1 MKFTFDWNAYAQ
13 TARKAVS
20 EGCVLLENKDQTLP
34 IKKGENVAVF
44 GRIQF
49 DYYKSGTGSGGM
61 VNAPYVVSILDGL
74 RNNQDISL
82 NEDLINIYKD
92 WCKDHPFDPGVGWA
106 MEPFSQEEMPLD
118 DETVKCA
125 AKQSDLALI
134 IIGRSAG
141 EDKDSANEE
150 GSYKLSKKECDM
162 MEIVTRYF
170 KRTAVI
176 LNVGSIM
183 DMNWVDTY
191 APKAVMYVWQG
202 GMEGG
207 NGIADVLTG
216 NVCPSGKLS
225 DTIAYQIEDYPSTDC
240 FGAPDYNE
248 YREDIYVGYRYFES
262 VAKEKVRYPFG
273 YGLSYTR
280 FDYQITDFS
289 VNNNEVT
296 ISAQVSNVGDTAGK
310 EVLQVYACP
319 PQGKLAK
326 PLRNLI
332 RYDKTNTLKP
342 GEMQILTFSIRMDEL
357 ASYDDGGYTGHK
369 SCYVLE
375 PGNYQFYVGT
385 DVREAVLAG
394 ACEQTELVVTRACKE
409 ACSPVRPFKRLKLKI
424 ADTAIHIAGYMEMED
439 VPLRT
444 YDLKKRISENRPE
457 SVPYANNQGYQLID
471 VKNGKVSMETFLSQL
486 TDEDL
491 IYMSRGEGMCSS
503 KVTPGIAGSFGGV
516 TERLMSYGIPLAA
529 CADGPSGIRM
539 DCGTKA
545 FSLPNGTLLACSF
558 NRKLVGE
565 LFEMEGKEL
574 RKNQID
580 TILGPGM
587 NIHRNPLN
595 GRNFEYFSEDPY
607 LSGTMAATELLAMQK
622 YGVTGTIKHFACNN
636 QENSRQN
643 VDSVVSERALREIY
657 LAGYERCVKEASACC
672 IMTTYAP
679 LNGIFT
685 GGNYDLLT
693 TILHGEWN
701 YQGVVMTDWWAKM
714 NEEGEDGYRE
724 NTTMMIRAQNE
735 LYMVAGDAQENSN
748 QDNAEEGL
756 KKGLI
761 TRGELLRNA
770 ANICRTVMHLPAM
783 EFFLQL
789 KDEIEELNRPDDGK
803 AEVDIMPAAVLDKEV
818 FLNVENLKTE
828 AGSRA
833 QYAVKIPHRAVYSAH
848 FKLKS
853 DLNEYSQTS
862 MTVALNNTIIGST
875 TVSGTKGEWIDY
887 SFRFRAVVAIDH
899 YLELYFGQ
907 SGMIVGEIKLKYE
920 DELRDVFE

>member
-1 MKFTFDWNAYAQ
+1 MKFKFDWERYAAV
-13 TARKAVS
+13 ARSAVS
-20 EGCVLLENKDQTLP
+20 EGCVLLENREQTLP
-34 IKKGENVAVF
+34 IRKGENVAVF

-74 RNNQDISL
+74 RNHSEISL
-82 NEDLINIYKD
+82 NQDLIQVYENWI
-92 WCKDHPFDPGVGWA
+92 KDHPFDPGVGWA
-106 MEPFSQEEMPLD
+106 MEPFSQEEMPLSED
-118 DETVKCA
+118 VVKQA
-125 AKQSDLALI
+125 SEQSDIALI

-141 EDKDSANEE
+141 EDKDSANEA
-150 GSYKLSKKECDM
+150 GSYLLSEKEQAM
-162 MEIVTRYF
+162 MEIVTKHF
-170 KRTAVI
+170 ERTAVI

-183 DMNWVDTY
+183 DMEWVDTY
-191 APKAVMYVWQG
+191 SPKAVMYVWQG

-216 NVCPSGKLS
+216 TVCPSGKLS
-225 DTIAYQIEDYPSTDC
+225 DTIAHDISDYPSTEC
-240 FGAPDYNE
+240 FGAKDFNE

-273 YGLSYTR
+273 YGLSYTEFEYQVTS
-280 FDYQITDFS
+280 FDAQSTYESADKIT
-289 VNNNEVT
+289 EVK
-296 ISAQVSNVGDTAGK
+296 ICANVINKGAVAGK

-332 RYDKTNTLKP
+332 RYSKTGELSP
-342 GEMQILTFSIRMDEL
+342 GTAETVSFTINLSEL
-357 ASYDDGGYTGHK
+357 ASYDDGGCTGHK

-375 PGNYQFYVGT
+375 PGSYQFYVGT
-385 DVREAVLAG
+385 SVRDAVLAG
-394 ACEQTELVVTRACKE
+394 AYELDELIVTETCKE
-409 ACSPVRPFKRLKLKI
+409 ACAPVKAFKRMKL
-424 ADTAIHIAGYMEMED
+424 ADTKMELEA

-444 YDLKKRISENRPE
+444 INLMERINQNRPA
-457 SVPYANNQGYQLID
+457 SIPFAKNQGYQLID

-491 IYMSRGEGMCSS
+491 IYMSRGEGMCSA

-516 TERLMSYGIPLAA
+516 TNELMSYGIPLAA

-558 NRKLVGE
+558 NTELVGE
-565 LFEMEGKEL
+565 LFEMEGMEL
-574 RKNQID
+574 RKNKID
-580 TILGPGM
+580 TILGPGI

-607 LSGTMAATELLAMQK
+607 LTGTMAVAELLAMQK

-636 QENSRQN
+636 QENNRQN
-643 VDSVVSERALREIY
+643 VDAVVSERALREIY
-657 LAGYERCVKEASACC
+657 LSAYERCVKEADARC

-679 LNGIFT
+679 INGIWT
-685 GGNYDLLT
+685 GSNYDLLT
-693 TILHGEWN
+693 TILREEWN

-735 LYMVAGDAQENSN
+735 LYMVAGDAKENSN
-748 QDNAEEGL
+748 HDNAEEGF

-770 ANICRTVMHLPAM
+770 ANICRTVMNLPAM
-783 EFFLQL
+783 DFFLHNE
-789 KDEIEELNRPDDGK
+789 DEVEEIHVPDTGES
-803 AEVDIMPAAVLDKEV
+803 EVIHMPSAVLLKEV
-818 FLNVENLKTE
+818 CLSLENISTE
-828 AGSRA
+828 AGSRV
-833 QYAVKIPHRAVYSAH
+833 QYAVQIPNRGVYSAT
-848 FKLKS
+848 FRVKS

-862 MTVALNNTIIGST
+862 MTVSLNNTIVGST
-875 TVSGTKGEWIDY
+875 TISGTKGEWVDY
-887 SFRFRAVVAIDH
+887 TIKFKAAVAIDH
-899 YLELYFGQ
+899 YFELYFGQ
-907 SGMIVGEIKLKYE
+907 SGLVIGEIKLTFVKE
-920 DELRDVFE
+920 IEDVFE